1 MALDKTPWAIG
12 GGASHSVE
20 VARLLAYASTSGAE
34 GIVEPASLRVQ
45 AQATPG
51 PSVRVA
57 PGAALLRSRYAGAAQ
72 QTYVLRNASQTT
84 VAVAATGSAGGR
96 TDLVVVRVLD
106 PQYEGQAP
114 ADPDAFDY
122 SRLEIIQGVPAGT
135 SGVASLGLSYP
146 AIALARITVPANTG
160 TITSAMITDLREV
173 AIPRVVEKVFPRP
186 TVTQDS
192 GLVLN
197 SRAAFP
203 AGEWFPNAGGQE
215 NNGAYH
221 ADIPEWATRMQIRM
235 EWLGVRYFPNAGYGL
250 CWVSYGPGG
259 GGVTPTMYTQ
269 SFQWDASGS
278 SQTQRNNWVVHD
290 EVPIPASL
298 RGTRTAFVGRANKT
312 SPNNASYNGVVDL
325 NATSGMVFSVRFL
338 EVADSVTA

>member
-1 MALDKTPWAIG
+1 MAIDPTPWMVG

-45 AQATPG
+45 AQATAG

-57 PGAALLRSRYAGAAQ
+57 PGAALIRNRYAGGAQ
-72 QTYVLRNASQTT
+72 QTYVLRNATQTT
-84 VAVAATGSAGGR
+84 VPVTATGSAGGR
-96 TDLVVVRVLD
+96 TDLVIARVID
-106 PQYEGQAP
+106 PQHEGQTP
-114 ADPDAFDY
+114 PDPDDFDY
-122 SRLEIIQGVPAGT
+122 SRLEVIQGVPSGT
-135 SGVASLGLSYP
+135 RSAADLGLTYP
-146 AIALARITVPANTG
+146 AIALAKITIPASTA
-160 TITSAMITDLREV
+160 TITGAMITDLREV
-173 AIPRVVEKVFPRP
+173 AIPRVLEKVFPRP

-215 NNGAYH
+215 NNGAYY
-221 ADIPEWATRMQIRM
+221 ADIPSWATRMQIRM
-235 EWLGVRYFPNAGYGL
+235 EWLGVRYFPNAGHGL
-250 CWVSYGPGG
+250 CWVTYGPGG
-259 GGVTPTMYTQ
+259 GGASPTLYTQ

-278 SQTQRNNWVVHD
+278 NQTQRNNWVVHD
-290 EVPIPASL
+290 EVPIPVAL

-312 SPNNASYNGVVDL
+312 SPNNSSYNGVVDL
-325 NATSGMVFSVRFL
+325 NSTSGMVFSVRFL